1 MSEKQNQE
9 GVGVQREEE
18 GAQDRTMKDAIVSG
32 GLWYRFSQ
40 SYPVGAV
47 FKVRFEQSVPKL
59 RHRS

>member
-1 MSEKQNQE
+1 MSEK
-9 GVGVQREEE
+9 VGVQREEE
-18 GAQDRTMKDAIVSG
+18 GAQDRTLKDPIVSG